1 MRSTSAM
8 TAGVS
13 KSGSPAARRMTG
25 TPAWTSAVAWSVMAT
40 VLEGLTAFT
49 RGLTDRSREAMRS
62 AASSELAAA
71 LSGPET
77 RLCLRKPTVLGA
89 SSEEEEGER
98 RGIEERK
105 DEGVEEEER
114 AASISK
120 DSYRRR
126 GSQGSGVNVRN
137 L

>member
-1 MRSTSAM
+1 
-8 TAGVS
+8 
-13 KSGSPAARRMTG
+13 
-25 TPAWTSAVAWSVMAT
+25 
-40 VLEGLTAFT
+40 
-49 RGLTDRSREAMRS
+49 MRS

-105 DEGVEEEER
+105 DEGVEEER